1 MQAALCIVSVLFG
14 GLHILAAVSQL
25 KSDKRS
31 VPALL
36 MIIGSLLLL
45 GAVIC
50 NALRMSLDYIPALL
64 GCVLICA
71 AAIMNGVKS
80 QKLHIQHHIIRA
92 ALSIAL
98 IVGFILL

>member
-1 MQAALCIVSVLFG
+1 MQMALCIVSVLFG

-25 KSDKRS
+25 KSDKKS
-31 VPALL
+31 VPAFI
-36 MIIGSLLLL
+36 MITGSLLLL
-45 GAVIC
+45 GAVIS
-50 NALRMSLDYIPALL
+50 NALRMPLDYIPALL